1 METQW
6 KVNVVNE
13 EGRFPYL
20 VIDNWYNSEEKK
32 LVETELSYYLNSK
45 SKEELHRIGN
55 GQDVARDVKTGESK
69 AKGYRWFPSAM
80 YKQSFRDMS
89 PIIRFIKKSQTHEF
103 HKIIDR
109 VRPAGRNYRVTNN
122 DDTIVTYYHENDEYK
137 AHTDKFY
144 WTQCIWM
151 KKDEDA
157 FEGGD
162 LALYDAKQTVKL
174 KDNRCI
180 FFPSAMFHQSTPIKF
195 NKKNPEL
202 GDGKFTITHF
212 YWFK

>member
-13 EGRFPYL
+13 TGRFPYL
-20 VIDNWYNSEEKK
+20 VIDNWYTPEEKK
-32 LVETELSYYLNSK
+32 LVETELNFYLTSK
-45 SKEELHRIGN
+45 SKEDLHRIGD
-55 GQDVARDVKTGESK
+55 GPDVARGSDGQSK
-69 AKGYRWFPSAM
+69 ARGYRWFPGVM
-80 YKQSFRDMS
+80 YHREFRDIS
-89 PIIRFIKKSQTHEF
+89 PILRLIKKSQTHEF
-103 HKIIDR
+103 HQIIDR
-109 VRPAGRNYRVTNN
+109 VRPAGRNFRVTNN
-122 DDTIVTYYHENDEYK
+122 DDTIVTYYHEDDEYK

-144 WTQCIWM
+144 WTQCVWL
-151 KKDEDA
+151 KKNEEA

-162 LALYDAKQTVKL
+162 LALADPEQTVRI

-180 FFPSAMFHQSTPIKF
+180 FFPSPMFHQSTPIKF
-195 NKKNPEL
+195 NKKNPQL